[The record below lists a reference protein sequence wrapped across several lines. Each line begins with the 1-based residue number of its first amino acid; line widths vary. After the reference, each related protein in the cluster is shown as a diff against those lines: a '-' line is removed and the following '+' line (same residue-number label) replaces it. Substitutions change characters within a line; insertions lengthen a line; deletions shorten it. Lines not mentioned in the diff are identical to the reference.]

1 MTKRILI
8 IDDEQD
14 LREIVQMALEDFTD
28 WQTETAG
35 SGQEG
40 LQKAMTTAF
49 DAILLD
55 VSMPDFSGLQVFE
68 KLQSHPHT
76 QQVPVIFLTARVR
89 ARELTEFGQIGIVGV
104 ITKPFNPTT
113 IAHRIAEILDWPL
126 S

>member
-28 WQTETAG
+28 WHTEIAR

-40 LQKAMTTAF
+40 LQKAMASPF

-55 VSMPDFSGLQVFE
+55 VSMPDVSGLQVFE
-68 KLQSHPHT
+68 TLQNHTHT
-76 QQVPVIFLTARVR
+76 QQVPVILLTAKVR
-89 ARELTEFGQIGIVGV
+89 ARDLTEFDQLGIVGV

-113 IAHRIAEILDWPL
+113 IAHRVAEILEWSL